1 MNWLERQAKMRP
13 QSVALN
19 FEEVSWTWQELEF
32 RVRRAAA
39 ALNAAMRS
47 KTGIRGA
54 RVATLLSNS
63 ANHVVTI
70 LACHW
75 AGATLV
81 PINTRLT
88 NREISWIIADAR
100 VDLLVLDAT
109 TASALQKNGDMV
121 ELASTRFVQIED
133 MTVSLSADPVEF
145 RVRDVSMIMYTSG
158 TTGLPKPVEL
168 TWENI
173 SQSAFASALNLGLE
187 RDDNWLNCLPLFHIG
202 GLSVVYRCLIYGIP
216 MTLVNRFDEQVVS
229 KAIDDWKV
237 TLASFV
243 PTMLHRLREVLHEPG
258 TLRAVLLGG
267 GPAPMELLEWASE
280 RDLPVYQ
287 TYGLTEG
294 GSQITT
300 MPPDRVHDKMGSAG
314 FPIFGADVEIRYANN
329 VATAPREHGHI
340 WIRGPMLMRGYLNR
354 DVENARRFDGEWF
367 DTGDFGYLDE
377 DGFLYV
383 LSRRDDL
390 IITGG
395 ENVYPAEVENVILK
409 FPGVV
414 EVAVFGLE
422 DETWGEIVCAAIV
435 GQEGLDLASLNAYC
449 RESVAGFKV
458 PKQWFIVR
466 ELPHTASGKVRRH
479 ELKLLDADDAHEV

>member
-1 MNWLERQAKMRP
+1 MNWLQRQAEMRP
-13 QSVALN
+13 LSIALN
-19 FEEVSWTWQELEF
+19 FEEASWTWQELEI
-32 RVRRAAA
+32 RVQRAAA

-63 ANHVVTI
+63 PNHVVTI

-100 VDLLVLDAT
+100 VDLLVLDST
-109 TASALQKNGDMV
+109 TSSVLQRSSDTL
-121 ELASTRFVQIED
+121 ELGSTRFVQVED

-173 SQSAFASALNLGLE
+173 SHSAFASALNLGLE
-187 RDDNWLNCLPLFHIG
+187 RNDNWLNCLPLFHIG

-216 MTLVNRFDEQVVS
+216 MTLVDRFHEEVVG
-229 KAIDDWKV
+229 KAINDWNV

-243 PTMLHRLREVLHEPG
+243 PTMLHRLREVLRHRG
-258 TLRAVLLGG
+258 TIRAVLLGG

-294 GSQITT
+294 CSQITT
-300 MPPDRVHDKMGSAG
+300 MPPDRVHDKIGSAG
-314 FPIFGADVEIRYANN
+314 FPIFGADVEIRDGRR
-329 VATAPREHGHI
+329 VALDSGRHGHI

-367 DTGDFGYLDE
+367 DTGDFGYRDE

-409 FPGVV
+409 FPGVN

-422 DETWGEIVCAAIV
+422 DETWVELVCAAIV
-435 GQEGLDLASLNAYC
+435 GQEGLDLAGLSAHC
-449 RESVAGFKV
+449 RESLAGFKV
-458 PKQWFIVR
+458 PKQWFFVH
-466 ELPHTASGKVRRH
+466 ELPHTASGKVKRH
-479 ELKLLDADDAHEV
+479 ELKLLDADNAHEV